1 MSVRVLI
8 VDDEKSIVKGLKYA
22 LEADGMQTDAAYDGE
37 EALEK
42 IETGEFDLIL
52 LDMMLPKMDGMEVCR
67 QVRSFS
73 EVPIVFLTAKGDDM
87 DKILGLESGA
97 DDYITKPFNM
107 LEVRARIRG
116 IIRRSRTRAPKPEK
130 KETLIVNG
138 EFCFDTDNRRLTIAD
153 REINLTSKEY
163 EILEILVT
171 HPRKIYSRD
180 DLLRLV
186 WGENYTGDART
197 VDVHVRR
204 LREKIEE
211 DPNSPKWIKTIWG
224 TGYMLEIPS

>member
-1 MSVRVLI
+1 MSVKVLI

-204 LREKIEE
+204 LREKIEKTPGE
-211 DPNSPKWIKTIWG
+211 PKYVQTKWG
-224 TGYMLEIPS
+224 SGYFYKG

>member
-186 WGENYTGDART
+186 WGENYTGEART

-204 LREKIEE
+204 LREKIEKTPGE
-211 DPNSPKWIKTIWG
+211 PKYVQTKWG
-224 TGYMLEIPS
+224 SGYFYKG

>member
-1 MSVRVLI
+1 MSVKILI

-22 LEADGMQTDAAYDGE
+22 LEADGMLTDAAYDGE

-73 EVPIVFLTAKGDDM
+73 DVPIVFLTAKGDDM

-116 IIRRSRTRAPKPEK
+116 IIRRSKTRASKPEK
-130 KETLIVNG
+130 NETLIVNG

-204 LREKIEE
+204 LREKIEKTPGE
-211 DPNSPKWIKTIWG
+211 PKYVQTKWG
-224 TGYMLEIPS
+224 SGYFYKG

>member
-1 MSVRVLI
+1 MSVKILI

-22 LEADGMQTDAAYDGE
+22 LEADGMLTDAAYDGE

-42 IETGEFDLIL
+42 IETGEFDLVL

-73 EVPIVFLTAKGDDM
+73 DVPIVFLTAKGDDM

-116 IIRRSRTRAPKPEK
+116 IIRRSKARAPKPEK
-130 KETLIVNG
+130 NETLIVNG

-204 LREKIEE
+204 LREKIEKTPGE
-211 DPNSPKWIKTIWG
+211 PKYVQTKWG
-224 TGYMLEIPS
+224 SGYFYKG

>member
-1 MSVRVLI
+1 MSVKILI

-22 LEADGMQTDAAYDGE
+22 LEADGMLTDAAYDGE

-42 IETGEFDLIL
+42 IETGEFDLVL

-73 EVPIVFLTAKGDDM
+73 DVPIVFLTAKGDDM

-116 IIRRSRTRAPKPEK
+116 IIRRSKTRVPKPEK

-180 DLLRLV
+180 DLLKLV

-204 LREKIEE
+204 LREKIEKTPGE
-211 DPNSPKWIKTIWG
+211 PKYVQTKWG
-224 TGYMLEIPS
+224 SGYFYKG

>member
-1 MSVRVLI
+1 MSVKVLI

-22 LEADGMQTDAAYDGE
+22 LEADGMLTDAAYDGE

-73 EVPIVFLTAKGDDM
+73 DVPIVFLTAKGDDM

-116 IIRRSRTRAPKPEK
+116 IIRRSKTRVPKPEK
-130 KETLIVNG
+130 KETLIVSG

-180 DLLRLV
+180 DLLKLV

-204 LREKIEE
+204 LREKIEKTPGE
-211 DPNSPKWIKTIWG
+211 PKYVQTKWG
-224 TGYMLEIPS
+224 SGYFYKG

>member
-1 MSVRVLI
+1 MSVKVLI

-22 LEADGMQTDAAYDGE
+22 LEADGMLTDAAYDGE

-42 IETGEFDLIL
+42 IETDEFDLIL

-73 EVPIVFLTAKGDDM
+73 DVPIVFLTAKGDDM

-180 DLLRLV
+180 DLLKLV

-204 LREKIEE
+204 LREKIEKTPGE
-211 DPNSPKWIKTIWG
+211 PKYVQTKWG
-224 TGYMLEIPS
+224 SGYFYKG

>member
-1 MSVRVLI
+1 MSVKILI

-22 LEADGMQTDAAYDGE
+22 LEADGMLTDAAYDGE

-73 EVPIVFLTAKGDDM
+73 DVPIVFLTAKGDDM

-116 IIRRSRTRAPKPEK
+116 IIRRSKTRAPKPEK
-130 KETLIVNG
+130 NETLIVNG

-204 LREKIEE
+204 LREKIEKTPGE
-211 DPNSPKWIKTIWG
+211 PKYVQTKWG
-224 TGYMLEIPS
+224 SGYFYKG

>member
-22 LEADGMQTDAAYDGE
+22 LEADGMMTDAAYDGE

-204 LREKIEE
+204 LREKIEKTPGE
-211 DPNSPKWIKTIWG
+211 PKYVQTKWG
-224 TGYMLEIPS
+224 SGYFYKG

>member
-1 MSVRVLI
+1 MSVKVLI

-22 LEADGMQTDAAYDGE
+22 LEADGMLTDAAYDGE
-37 EALEK
+37 EALAK

-73 EVPIVFLTAKGDDM
+73 DVPIVFLTAKGDDM

-180 DLLRLV
+180 DLLKLV

-204 LREKIEE
+204 LREKIEKTPGE
-211 DPNSPKWIKTIWG
+211 PKYVQTKWG
-224 TGYMLEIPS
+224 SGYFYKG

>member
-204 LREKIEE
+204 LREKIEKTPGE
-211 DPNSPKWIKTIWG
+211 PKYVQTKWG
-224 TGYMLEIPS
+224 SGYFYKG

>member
-1 MSVRVLI
+1 MSVKVLI

-22 LEADGMQTDAAYDGE
+22 LEADGMLTDAAYDGE

-73 EVPIVFLTAKGDDM
+73 DVPIVFLTAKGDDM

-116 IIRRSRTRAPKPEK
+116 IIRRSKTRVPKPEK

-180 DLLRLV
+180 DLLKLV

-204 LREKIEE
+204 LREKIEKTPGE
-211 DPNSPKWIKTIWG
+211 PKYVQTKWG
-224 TGYMLEIPS
+224 SGYFYKG

>member
-1 MSVRVLI
+1 MSVKILI

-22 LEADGMQTDAAYDGE
+22 LEADGMLTDAAYDGE

-73 EVPIVFLTAKGDDM
+73 DVPIVFLTAKGDDM

-116 IIRRSRTRAPKPEK
+116 IIRRSKIRASKPEK
-130 KETLIVNG
+130 NETLIVNG

-180 DLLRLV
+180 DLLKLV

-204 LREKIEE
+204 LREKIEKTPGE
-211 DPNSPKWIKTIWG
+211 PKYVQTKWG
-224 TGYMLEIPS
+224 SGYFYKG

>member
-1 MSVRVLI
+1 MSVKVLI

-22 LEADGMQTDAAYDGE
+22 LEADGMLTDAAYDGE

-73 EVPIVFLTAKGDDM
+73 DVPIVFLTAKGDDM

-180 DLLRLV
+180 DLLKLV

-204 LREKIEE
+204 LREKIEKTPGE
-211 DPNSPKWIKTIWG
+211 PKYVQTKWG
-224 TGYMLEIPS
+224 SGYFYKG

>member
-73 EVPIVFLTAKGDDM
+73 EVPIVFLTAKDDDM

-204 LREKIEE
+204 LREKIEKTPGE
-211 DPNSPKWIKTIWG
+211 PKYVQTKWG
-224 TGYMLEIPS
+224 SGYFYKG

>member
-180 DLLRLV
+180 DLLKLV

-204 LREKIEE
+204 LREKIEKTPGE
-211 DPNSPKWIKTIWG
+211 PKYVQTKWG
-224 TGYMLEIPS
+224 SGYFYKG

>member
-1 MSVRVLI
+1 MSVKILI

-73 EVPIVFLTAKGDDM
+73 DVPIVFLTAKGDDM

-116 IIRRSRTRAPKPEK
+116 IIRRSKARAPKPEK
-130 KETLIVNG
+130 NETLIVNG

-180 DLLRLV
+180 DLLKLV

-204 LREKIEE
+204 LREKIEKTPGE
-211 DPNSPKWIKTIWG
+211 PKYVQTKWG
-224 TGYMLEIPS
+224 SGYFYKG